1 MADHAEAVVR
11 EAVSNVIRHADA
23 TELSL
28 SVRVENDLCIEVS
41 DNGHGITRPTTE
53 SGLSNLRER
62 AEAVGGAF
70 TIEDAAGGG
79 TVLRWSAPLP

>member
-1 MADHAEAVVR
+1 
-11 EAVSNVIRHADA
+11 
-23 TELSL
+23 
-28 SVRVENDLCIEVS
+28 LCIEVS
-41 DNGHGITRPTTE
+41 DNGHGITGPITE

-62 AEAVGGAF
+62 AESVGGTF